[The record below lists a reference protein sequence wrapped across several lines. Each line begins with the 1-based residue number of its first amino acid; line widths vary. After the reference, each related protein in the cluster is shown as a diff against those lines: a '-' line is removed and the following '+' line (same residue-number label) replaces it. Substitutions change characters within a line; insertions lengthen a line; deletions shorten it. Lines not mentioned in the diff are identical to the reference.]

1 MKILYESRM
10 PINYFLWLITII
22 IGITFIFV
30 KSEFIIESIIF
41 SSIFFLFSYIIMS
54 RYAGKIIL
62 YEKSIEVKYY
72 FPLFYS
78 KKISI
83 ETDLTVEYRL
93 SYFYYLNPDHRAV
106 VGPGQIFRPYETIL
120 FFSGKEKKLY
130 ETLKVFT
137 SFRSFRIMKIYL
149 YDQSK

>member
-1 MKILYESRM
+1 
-10 PINYFLWLITII
+10 
-22 IGITFIFV
+22 
-30 KSEFIIESIIF
+30 
-41 SSIFFLFSYIIMS
+41 MS

-72 FPLFYS
+72 FPLLYS

-83 ETDLTVEYRL
+83 ENDLTVEYRL

>member
-1 MKILYESRM
+1 M

-72 FPLFYS
+72 FPLLYS

-83 ETDLTVEYRL
+83 ENDLTVEYRL